1 MRVGV
6 SQGYSRSRTHCRRR
20 VCSDVFFS
28 FPTHTL
34 PVVSRH
40 SSAAYSLKLC
50 RRHFLRGATSCRLSV
65 SHLDQTLRILCAAV
79 FVLFFSPQENATDSQ
94 VRRWK
99 KNYFVC
105 ITWLNNLWISGE
117 SESCPL
123 NGHLDFCY
131 HQTFSTLVKY
141 QNTEDLGK
149 FQSKISTT
157 TSLQPSLVLLCPS
170 SHTHAF
176 FIVLPVASYDLLFLP
191 RPHFCCL
198 TPCYFYT
205 TSPHSSSWSTFVF
218 VEIWKNVGKSL
229 AYNSA
234 NVLNCFGQN
243 RKEHDENR
251 HRGIPWR
258 CTNG

>member
-20 VCSDVFFS
+20 VWSDVFFS

-65 SHLDQTLRILCAAV
+65 SHLDQTLETLCCHFCFVFFHHRRMQQILKWNN
-79 FVLFFSPQENATDSQ
+79 E
-94 VRRWK
+94 K

-105 ITWLNNLWISGE
+105 IAWLNNLWISWE

-131 HQTFSTLVKY
+131 HPTFSTLVKY

-149 FQSKISTT
+149 LQSKISTT

-176 FIVLPVASYDLLFLP
+176 LSLYRSHHTIFSSSLVLIFVAWPHATFTQPLHTPLPDPPLFLWKFERTWENL
-191 RPHFCCL
+191 RP
-198 TPCYFYT
+198 T
-205 TSPHSSSWSTFVF
+205 TRQT
-218 VEIWKNVGKSL
+218 
-229 AYNSA
+229 
-234 NVLNCFGQN
+234 C
-243 RKEHDENR
+243 
-251 HRGIPWR
+251 
-258 CTNG
+258 